1 MAWLKKY
8 RKVIVDFLTF
18 ALFKDCARGTI
29 YEKSAA
35 YRFNCAHKHLLL
47 ERNEHMSAAAILFY
61 GFGALTE
68 RYQLIWLCAPSY
80 VAVALCVVQIPVF
93 LYAYMYFSKW
103 QHWNSGLK

>member
-1 MAWLKKY
+1 MVFLRIFNGLVKK
-8 RKVIVDFLTF
+8 VPQS
-18 ALFKDCARGTI
+18 DCG
-29 YEKSAA
+29 Y
-35 YRFNCAHKHLLL
+35 
-47 ERNEHMSAAAILFY
+47 MSAAAILFY

-103 QHWNSGLK
+103 QQWNSGLK